1 MVNALQLRI
10 VYIQLFL
17 NAQNVKINIF
27 MKKIK
32 KYAKNDMNILKIVF
46 MDMKIKVAINV
57 GQIIILILLIN
68 YVIIKI

>member
-1 MVNALQLRI
+1 MVNALNFRI

-17 NAQNVKINIF
+17 NAQNVNINIF

-32 KYAKNDMNILKIVF
+32 KYAKNGMKILKIVY

-57 GQIIILILLIN
+57 GHIIILMLLIN
-68 YVIIKI
+68 YVITKI